1 MVCLCEPQVP
11 DELDAWG
18 GEYSVF
24 HCPRKL
30 RNHPREY
37 GGVLLLLHVVL
48 MRYRPVRLTEHVP
61 PETVALLF
69 QNGAAFG
76 IVGEVVVVGAYIS
89 NYHKVYA
96 AYAAGGKNLF
106 CQLEEYITLQRSM
119 KREVLLLGDLN
130 GYTGCDQG
138 WDGREALYCKQP
150 YVQGVR
156 ISKCS
161 ADAPVGTTMGR
172 ELLKLTRSCELRIVN
187 GLHRGLLAADGVVT
201 RPAGGV
207 AFFGH
212 PRRTLDLLSIT

>member
-1 MVCLCEPQVP
+1 MGRSDEQVYSFEACVFNVQGLTVETKNDASFRTDYINGGRYKLVCLCEPQVP

-96 AYAAGGKNLF
+96 AYAAG
-106 CQLEEYITLQRSM
+106 E
-119 KREVLLLGDLN
+119 
-130 GYTGCDQG
+130 
-138 WDGREALYCKQP
+138 
-150 YVQGVR
+150 R
-156 ISKCS
+156 ICS
-161 ADAPVGTTMGR
+161 ADWKNI
-172 ELLKLTRSCELRIVN
+172 LLCNAL
-187 GLHRGLLAADGVVT
+187 
-201 RPAGGV
+201 
-207 AFFGH
+207 
-212 PRRTLDLLSIT
+212 

>member
-1 MVCLCEPQVP
+1 MLG
-11 DELDAWG
+11 G

-106 CQLEEYITLQRSM
+106 CQFEEFILC
-119 KREVLLLGDLN
+119 N
-130 GYTGCDQG
+130 
-138 WDGREALYCKQP
+138 AL
-150 YVQGVR
+150 
-156 ISKCS
+156 
-161 ADAPVGTTMGR
+161 
-172 ELLKLTRSCELRIVN
+172 
-187 GLHRGLLAADGVVT
+187 
-201 RPAGGV
+201 
-207 AFFGH
+207 
-212 PRRTLDLLSIT
+212 